1 MLFVTRGLLVC
12 IVFSGSV
19 FAAEDSATAA
29 VWRRFAAQSAR
40 LLLEAQ
46 RAPLT
51 PPPLPAGVD
60 ELAFREFFSPV
71 VGDRGLDY
79 SERMRAL
86 HGQRVRI
93 AGFMTR
99 DFVRHPGAFLLTG
112 WPTKVESDGYCFN
125 DELPPAT
132 LHVVL
137 PPSAASVPAPY
148 LPGPMLLTGTLQV
161 GPTPMPDG
169 RNAVAR
175 LLLDAPA
182 AGPVSLVPS
191 SIAPAAVASVAPSP

>member
-1 MLFVTRGLLVC
+1 MPVATRGLLVC
-12 IVFSGSV
+12 VVLSGSL

-40 LLLEAQ
+40 VLLEAQ
-46 RAPLT
+46 RAPQT
-51 PPPLPAGVD
+51 PPPLPPGVT
-60 ELAFREFFSPV
+60 ELAFREFFSPI

-86 HGQRVRI
+86 HGRRVRI

-99 DFVRHPGAFLLTG
+99 DFVRHPGMFLLTG

-137 PPSAASVPAPY
+137 PPSAASEPAPY
-148 LPGPMLLTGTLQV
+148 IPGPMLLTGTLQV
-161 GPTPMPDG
+161 GPSPMTDG

-175 LLLDAPA
+175 LLLDAPTS
-182 AGPVSLVPS
+182 GPVSVVPAS
-191 SIAPAAVASVAPSP
+191 LAATAAAVLAPSP

>member
-1 MLFVTRGLLVC
+1 LVVFVLPA
-12 IVFSGSV
+12 
-19 FAAEDSATAA
+19 FAADDSATAA
-29 VWRRFAAQSAR
+29 AWRRFSAQSAR
-40 LLLEAQ
+40 VLLEAQ

-51 PPPLPAGVD
+51 PPPLPEGVA
-60 ELAFREFFSPV
+60 ELGFREFFSPV

-86 HGQRVRI
+86 HGRRVRI

-99 DFVRHPGAFLLTG
+99 DFVRHPGVFLLTG

-137 PPSAASVPAPY
+137 AASAADEPAPY
-148 LPGPMLLTGTLQV
+148 IPGPMLLTGTLMV
-161 GPTPMPDG
+161 GPSAMADG

-175 LLLDAPA
+175 LVLDAPA
-182 AGPVSLVPS
+182 GGSVSTLTS
-191 SIAPAAVASVAPSP
+191 ATAPDAAARVAPPP

>member
-1 MLFVTRGLLVC
+1 MRFVPCGLLVC
-12 IVFSGSV
+12 VVLSAPLL
-19 FAAEDSATAA
+19 AAENSATAA

-40 LLLEAQ
+40 VLLEAQ

-51 PPPLPAGVD
+51 PPPLPAGVE
-60 ELAFREFFSPV
+60 ELTFREFFSPV

-79 SERMRAL
+79 SERMRAM
-86 HGQRVRI
+86 HGRRVRI

-99 DFVRHPGAFLLTG
+99 DFVRHPGVFLLTG
-112 WPTKVESDGYCFN
+112 WPTKVESDGFCFN

-137 PPSAASVPAPY
+137 PPSAAGEPAPY
-148 LPGPMLLTGTLQV
+148 IPGPMLITGTLQV
-161 GPTPMPDG
+161 GPSLMPDG

-175 LLLDAPA
+175 LVLDGPA
-182 AGPVSLVPS
+182 AGPASLVTAT
-191 SIAPAAVASVAPSP
+191 IAPTAAAATP

>member
-1 MLFVTRGLLVC
+1 MRFAPSGLLVC
-12 IVFSGSV
+12 VVLSAPV
-19 FAAEDSATAA
+19 FAAEDSTTAA

-40 LLLEAQ
+40 VLLEAQ

-51 PPPLPAGVD
+51 PPPLPAGVE
-60 ELAFREFFSPV
+60 ELTFREFFSPV

-86 HGQRVRI
+86 HGRRVRI

-99 DFVRHPGAFLLTG
+99 DFVRHPGVFLLTG

-137 PPSAASVPAPY
+137 PPSAAGEPAPY
-148 LPGPMLLTGTLQV
+148 IPGPMLITGTLQV
-161 GPTPMPDG
+161 GPSLMPDG

-175 LLLDAPA
+175 LVLDGPA
-182 AGPVSLVPS
+182 AGPASLVTATM
-191 SIAPAAVASVAPSP
+191 APAASATAAATP